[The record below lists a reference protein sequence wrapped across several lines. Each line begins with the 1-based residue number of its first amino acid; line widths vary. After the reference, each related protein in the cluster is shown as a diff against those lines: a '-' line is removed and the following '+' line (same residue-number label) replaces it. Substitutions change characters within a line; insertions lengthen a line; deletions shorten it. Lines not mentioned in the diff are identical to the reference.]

1 MQNSLIKRILH
12 RIKTPYRLVIL
23 NHETYKEIGSYQ
35 LNLLNVYTLLSMLIV
50 IGALLVTLLLF
61 FTPLKRLI
69 PGYGQTNTKDYITL
83 YKKVETMEK
92 EMGAQSLYISRVQ
105 KLINGEVEMPNVDN
119 LKKDVAS
126 KPVNS
131 EPIAKSDAEIA
142 LEDEQLIEK
151 QISNVASQ
159 RLSNVV
165 KPFTIE
171 QLYFISP
178 VQGEISERMNADK
191 NHLGIDIIVPKNTDV
206 KAVMDGTILSADW
219 NSETG
224 NSMTILHSNELISVY
239 RHNSKLFK
247 KTGDY
252 VKAGEVVAIAGNSGE
267 LTNGPHLH
275 FELWYRGKAV
285 NPEDYI
291 RF

>member
-1 MQNSLIKRILH
+1 MQNSNIKRILH

-35 LNLLNVYTLLSMLIV
+35 LNLLNVYTLLSMLMV

>member
-12 RIKTPYRLVIL
+12 RLRTPYRLVVL
-23 NHETYKEIGSYQ
+23 NHETYKEIGSYN
-35 LNLLNVYTLLSMLIV
+35 LTLLNVYTLLSMLMV
-50 IGALLVTLLLF
+50 LGALLVTLLLF
-61 FTPLKRLI
+61 FTPVKRLI
-69 PGYGQTNTKDYITL
+69 PGYGNTNEKDYVTL
-83 YKKVETMEK
+83 YKKVQTMEK
-92 EMGAQSLYISRVQ
+92 EMNAQTLYINKIQ
-105 KLINGEVEMPNVDN
+105 KLINGEIEPVNPEA
-119 LKKDVAS
+119 LKKETKLVNTE
-126 KPVNS
+126 PV
-131 EPIAKSDAEIA
+131 AKSEAEIA

-178 VQGEISERMNADK
+178 VEGEVSEKMDVDK
-191 NHLGIDIIVPKNTDV
+191 NHLGVDIIVPKNTEV
-206 KAVMDGTILSADW
+206 KAVMDGTILSSDFTT
-219 NSETG
+219 ETG
-224 NSMTILHSNELISVY
+224 NNLTILHRNEIVSVY
-239 RHNSKLFK
+239 RHNSKLLK

-252 VKAGEVVAIAGNSGE
+252 VKAGEVIAIAGNSGE

-275 FELWYRGKAV
+275 FELWYQGKAV
-285 NPEDYI
+285 NPMDYM

>member
-35 LNLLNVYTLLSMLIV
+35 LNLLNVYTLLSMLMV

-92 EMGAQSLYISRVQ
+92 EMGAQALYISRVQ
-105 KLINGEVEMPNVDN
+105 KLINGEVEMPDVAN

-131 EPIAKSDAEIA
+131 EPVPKSDAEIA

>member
-1 MQNSLIKRILH
+1 MEESLYKRILLK
-12 RIKTPYRLVIL
+12 IKTPYKLVIL

-35 LNLLNVYTLLSMLIV
+35 LNLLNVYTLLSMLMV

-69 PGYGQTNTKDYITL
+69 PGYGQTNSKDYVTL
-83 YKKVETMEK
+83 YKKVQTMEK
-92 EMGAQSLYISRVQ
+92 EMTAQTLYINQVQ
-105 KLINGEVEMPNVDN
+105 KLINGDVEIPKVED
-119 LKKDVAS
+119 LKSKATA

-131 EPIAKSDAEIA
+131 EPVPKSEAEIA
-142 LEDEQLIEK
+142 LEDEQLVEK
-151 QISNVASQ
+151 QLSNVASQ

-171 QLYFISP
+171 QLYFIAP
-178 VQGEISERMNADK
+178 AQGEVSEKMNSTK
-191 NHLGIDIIVPKNTDV
+191 NHFGIDIIVPKNTDV
-206 KAVMDGTILSADW
+206 KAVMDGTILSAEW

-224 NSMTILHSNELISVY
+224 NSLTIMHRNDLISVY
-239 RHNSKLFK
+239 RHNSKLLK
-247 KTGDY
+247 KSGDF

-275 FELWYRGKAV
+275 FELWYQGKAV

>member
-35 LNLLNVYTLLSMLIV
+35 LNLLNVYTLLSMLMV

-131 EPIAKSDAEIA
+131 EPVAKSDAEIA

-178 VQGEISERMNADK
+178 VQGEISEKMNADK

>member
-35 LNLLNVYTLLSMLIV
+35 LNLLNVYTLLSMLMV

>member
-178 VQGEISERMNADK
+178 VQGEISEKMNADK

-219 NSETG
+219 NSDTG

>member
-35 LNLLNVYTLLSMLIV
+35 LNLLNVYTLLSMLMV

-131 EPIAKSDAEIA
+131 EPIPKSDAEIA

>member
-35 LNLLNVYTLLSMLIV
+35 LNLLNVYTLLSMLMV

-92 EMGAQSLYISRVQ
+92 EMGAQALYISRVQ
-105 KLINGEVEMPNVDN
+105 KLINGEVEMPDVAN

-131 EPIAKSDAEIA
+131 EPVPKSDAEIA

-275 FELWYRGKAV
+275 FELWYRGKVV

>member
-1 MQNSLIKRILH
+1 MQN
-12 RIKTPYRLVIL
+12 IKTPYRLVIL

-35 LNLLNVYTLLSMLIV
+35 LNLLNVYTLLSMLMV

-69 PGYGQTNTKDYITL
+69 PGFGQTNDKDYITL
-83 YKKVETMEK
+83 YKKVQSMEK
-92 EMGAQSLYISRVQ
+92 EMNAQTLYITRIQ
-105 KLINGEVEMPNVDN
+105 KLINGDVEIPNTAE
-119 LKKDVAS
+119 LKKDAGKV
-126 KPVNS
+126 PVNTEPVTKS
-131 EPIAKSDAEIA
+131 EEEMA
-142 LEDEQLIEK
+142 LEDEQLLEK
-151 QISNVASQ
+151 QISNVANQ
-159 RLSNVV
+159 KLSNVV

-171 QLYFISP
+171 QLYFVSP
-178 VQGEISERMNADK
+178 VQGEISEHMNADK

-219 NSETG
+219 NAETG
-224 NSMTILHSNELISVY
+224 NSITILHRNELISVY
-239 RHNSKLFK
+239 RHNSKLLK
-247 KTGDY
+247 KTGDF

-267 LTNGPHLH
+267 QTNGPHLH

>member
-219 NSETG
+219 NSDTG

>member
-1 MQNSLIKRILH
+1 MQNSLIKRILY

-35 LNLLNVYTLLSMLIV
+35 LNLLNVYTLLSMLMV
-50 IGALLVTLLLF
+50 IGALLVTVLLF

-69 PGYGQTNTKDYITL
+69 PGYGTTNTNDYITL
-83 YKKVETMEK
+83 YKKVEAMEK
-92 EMGAQSLYISRVQ
+92 EMGAQTLYISSLQ
-105 KLINGEVEMPNVDN
+105 KLINGEVEVPNTTS
-119 LKKDVAS
+119 LKKDATP

-131 EPIAKSDAEIA
+131 EPVPKSAAEIA

-178 VQGEISERMNADK
+178 VQGEISEKMNADK

-206 KAVMDGTILSADW
+206 KAVMEGTILSADW

-285 NPEDYI
+285 NPEDYM

>member
-35 LNLLNVYTLLSMLIV
+35 LNLLNVYTLLSMLMV

-92 EMGAQSLYISRVQ
+92 EMGAQALYISRVQ
-105 KLINGEVEMPNVDN
+105 KLINGEVEMPNVAN

-131 EPIAKSDAEIA
+131 EPVPKSDAEIA